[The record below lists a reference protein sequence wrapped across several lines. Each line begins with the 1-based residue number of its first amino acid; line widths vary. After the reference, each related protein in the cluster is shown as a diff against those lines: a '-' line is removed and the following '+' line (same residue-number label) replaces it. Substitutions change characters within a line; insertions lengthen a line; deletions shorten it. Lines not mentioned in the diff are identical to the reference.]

1 MGVQPHP
8 WEFCAQHGIILAETD
23 MCAPRI
29 GRADIEEASHEVD
42 RDSYS

>member
-1 MGVQPHP
+1 
-8 WEFCAQHGIILAETD
+8 

-42 RDSYS
+42 RNSYS

>member
-1 MGVQPHP
+1 
-8 WEFCAQHGIILAETD
+8 
-23 MCAPRI
+23 MCASRI

>member
-8 WEFCAQHGIILAETD
+8 WRFCATAPNLELC
-23 MCAPRI
+23 MCASRI